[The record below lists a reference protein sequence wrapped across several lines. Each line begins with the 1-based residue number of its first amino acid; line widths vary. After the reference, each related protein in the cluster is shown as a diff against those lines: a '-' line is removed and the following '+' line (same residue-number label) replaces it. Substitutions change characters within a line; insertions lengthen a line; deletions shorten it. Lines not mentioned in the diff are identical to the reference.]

1 MFVVFVLDG
10 IATVDLST
18 EMRGIH
24 AALALQEHQIV
35 EDSVNGEKALLLIG
49 RSGTGKTT
57 IAMKRMAVR
66 WQLCRKAGY
75 PWSVARPQNR
85 HRFRSRKPAFPSA
98 SAAFSP
104 SRTVVRHGVFVTANG
119 VLVVS
124 WQQLLLGFTAHPAVC
139 NRLRIML
146 MLSLPSQNEVRE
158 VFRARQLGAAGGDTS
173 NLLPE
178 KVLYTGSL
186 STAKV
191 TENMFPLFISAS
203 DWLYVL
209 DATMVDPDLNTLQL
223 DLDDAD
229 EALRLS
235 MLNHKKCNGNFN
247 QAQREHATEAAVD
260 KHQERCNAAA
270 NSEQHCRVRLEKA
283 NRAYINAEKPFIE
296 RDSDGKPIASHGM
309 LHQLAA
315 LQSLKAFAS
324 AVDNDPAERP
334 SNEDEAQARKEVDA
348 NMFESFWKETKVMA
362 GQRGHHYS
370 PSAVW

>member
-104 SRTVVRHGVFVTANG
+104 SRTVRHGVFVTANG

-124 WQQLLLGFTAHPAVC
+124 WQQLLLAPPGQ
-139 NRLRIML
+139 
-146 MLSLPSQNEVRE
+146 PSEQT
-158 VFRARQLGAAGGDTS
+158 AAG
-173 NLLPE
+173 
-178 KVLYTGSL
+178 
-186 STAKV
+186 
-191 TENMFPLFISAS
+191 
-203 DWLYVL
+203 W
-209 DATMVDPDLNTLQL
+209 
-223 DLDDAD
+223 
-229 EALRLS
+229 
-235 MLNHKKCNGNFN
+235 
-247 QAQREHATEAAVD
+247 
-260 KHQERCNAAA
+260 
-270 NSEQHCRVRLEKA
+270 
-283 NRAYINAEKPFIE
+283 
-296 RDSDGKPIASHGM
+296 
-309 LHQLAA
+309 
-315 LQSLKAFAS
+315 
-324 AVDNDPAERP
+324 
-334 SNEDEAQARKEVDA
+334 
-348 NMFESFWKETKVMA
+348 
-362 GQRGHHYS
+362 
-370 PSAVW
+370 